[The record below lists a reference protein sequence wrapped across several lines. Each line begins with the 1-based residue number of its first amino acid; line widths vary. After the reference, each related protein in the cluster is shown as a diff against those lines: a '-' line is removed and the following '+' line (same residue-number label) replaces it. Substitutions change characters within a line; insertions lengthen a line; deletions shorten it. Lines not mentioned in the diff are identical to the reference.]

1 MQPKYHRLLTR
12 TALEDSFS
20 PPALEAIVKSN
31 LGQDRVSGQIGHPE
45 FHFDDNAF
53 SQGRAYI
60 EEQRRI
66 IQEALRQPTGSQTA
80 WLAFG
85 RLTHAAQDFYA
96 HSSYAA
102 LWLARYPAGQAPP
115 PKSVEPLE
123 PTLLEDPR
131 LRSGRLYLVEL
142 LSYVSFLAPLV
153 RPLIPRDAHYWMNL
167 DHPGRGPLFPYA
179 YAAALKRTVVEFQ
192 SIAAV
197 LDPRELSLFTGRP
210 YRGI

>member
-1 MQPKYHRLLTR
+1 MKPKYHRQITC
-12 TALEDSFS
+12 TALEDRFS
-20 PPALEAIVKSN
+20 PTALEIVVTGN
-31 LGQDRVSGQIGHPE
+31 LGQDRLSGQLGHPE

-53 SQGRAYI
+53 SQGKAYI

-66 IQEALRQPTGSQTA
+66 ILESLRQPAGSHTA

-115 PKSVEPLE
+115 PQSIEPLE
-123 PTLLEDPR
+123 PALLEDPH

-142 LSYVSFLAPLV
+142 LSYIPFLASLV

-179 YAAALKRTVVEFQ
+179 YAAAQKRTVVEFQ
-192 SIAAV
+192 SIAAA
-197 LDPRELSLFTGRP
+197 LDPLELSLFTGRALNE
-210 YRGI
+210 